1 MKTATLAQIGGLS
14 GSVGD
19 DLGRQRI
26 KLDGDA
32 IQLALNDPKH
42 PFRVETRDL
51 AMKYFPLGKIESPGI
66 LTLLPFTPEKF
77 VCTIWC
83 GPAKGNGL
91 EGKEEQDERSLLKTS
106 FDPATIT
113 EANLQTGL
121 EGDEVVIS
129 GEVKR
134 ARVILKMIQA
144 DARFAQTLLEE
155 EGQKTL
161 RFLHDTLEITWLEFL
176 GTVLRRPNGN
186 RYTLCLYRR
195 DDGSWYRYSDWL
207 DNSRDADNPALGFAS

>member
-1 MKTATLAQIGGLS
+1 MKTATLAQLGGLS

-19 DLGRQRI
+19 DLGKQRI
-26 KLDGDA
+26 RLDGDA
-32 IQLALNDPKH
+32 IQLALNNPKH
-42 PFRVETRDL
+42 SFRLKVREL
-51 AMKYFPLGKIESPGI
+51 ALEHFPLAKIESPGI
-66 LTLLPFTPEKF
+66 LTLAPFTPEKF
-77 VCTIWC
+77 GCTIWR
-83 GPAKGNGL
+83 GEAKGNGL

-113 EANLQTGL
+113 EVNLQTGL
-121 EGDEVVIS
+121 KADEVFIS

-176 GTVLRRPNGN
+176 GTVLRGPSGD
-186 RYTLCLYRR
+186 RYALCLFREG
-195 DDGSWYRYSDWL
+195 DGSWGCDFRWL
-207 DNSRDADNPALGFAS
+207 DNDRFARSPALGFAS